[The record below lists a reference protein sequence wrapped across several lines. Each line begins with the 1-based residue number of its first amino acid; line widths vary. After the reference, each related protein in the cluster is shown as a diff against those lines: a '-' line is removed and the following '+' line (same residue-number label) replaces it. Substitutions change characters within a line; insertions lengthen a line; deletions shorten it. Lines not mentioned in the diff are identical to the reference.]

1 MGAAGSSAAPH
12 PALALGEGAL
22 LSAALAKHAPGLP
35 PAWGVL
41 PAPALARV
49 GRSATRPTRA
59 AGLTPTCRVTRST
72 GPRSAPSW
80 RVIRRTRTAR
90 QLAVLV
96 APARRTIILSA

>member
-12 PALALGEGAL
+12 PALAPGEGAL

-49 GRSATRPTRA
+49 RAGLGERVTDQVRPATRNLRPSIPSPPSR
-59 AGLTPTCRVTRST
+59 PWTCQNLGKLR
-72 GPRSAPSW
+72 PQNYPNIFA
-80 RVIRRTRTAR
+80 
-90 QLAVLV
+90 
-96 APARRTIILSA
+96 LS